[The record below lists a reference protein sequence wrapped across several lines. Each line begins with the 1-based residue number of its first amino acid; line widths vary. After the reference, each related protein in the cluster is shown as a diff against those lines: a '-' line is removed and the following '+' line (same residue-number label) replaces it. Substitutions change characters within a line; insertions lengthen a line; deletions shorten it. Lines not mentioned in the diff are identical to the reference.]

1 MRKIVFFAAVA
12 FFSVVTVFSQN
23 DPELKNRLQL
33 FMEANRAMDFEKI
46 MDYTYPKLFTIAPRA
61 QMIEVIKSTFD
72 NEEMQIGMDSL
83 NIDSLYPGFAIKQS
97 SYAKVKYSM
106 KMVMKFKLNEED
118 NKDGKMQ
125 MAEMMLPVM
134 KKQFGNDKV
143 RVDDAGVFHIKT
155 TTYMVAIKDEYA
167 KEWCFVNLNETD
179 PLTKKILSK
188 ELLDKLATYK

>member
-1 MRKIVFFAAVA
+1 MRKIVFTALA

-23 DPELKNRLQL
+23 DAELKKRLQL

-61 QMIEVIKSTFD
+61 QLIEVIKSTFD

-83 NIDSLYPGFAIKQS
+83 KIDSVYRSFAIKQN

-106 KMVMKFKLNEED
+106 KMVMKFKLTEAGSQEE
-118 NKDGKMQ
+118 KKQ
-125 MAEMMLPVM
+125 MVETMLPIM

-143 RVDDAGVFHIKT
+143 RLDDAGLFHIKT

-167 KEWCFVNLNETD
+167 KEWCFVNLNEAD